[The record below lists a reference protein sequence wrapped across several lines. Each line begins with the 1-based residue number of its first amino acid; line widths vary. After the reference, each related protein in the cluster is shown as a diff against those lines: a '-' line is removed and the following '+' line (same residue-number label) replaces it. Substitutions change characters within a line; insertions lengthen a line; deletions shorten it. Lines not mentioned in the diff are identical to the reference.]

1 MLSNPQF
8 DPCRNRMGQGA
19 GSPEFQFYH
28 ESQRIDYRSE
38 KLFIALLVP
47 IGAAVLFFVVIASA
61 FFAQPNTTSRVGIKS
76 KLDTDATRN
85 PVLNAF
91 ATADAAISTKNGATK

>member
-1 MLSNPQF
+1 
-8 DPCRNRMGQGA
+8 MGQGA

-61 FFAQPNTTSRVGIKS
+61 FFARPNTTSRVVGKS
-76 KLDTDATRN
+76 KLDTVTRN

-91 ATADAAISTKNGATK
+91 ATADAAISTKNGDRP